1 MSTQAQEEL
10 KARIREAKECHR
22 GIEADVDT
30 FRSMLWESRK
40 RQAKFKVLLAQEE
53 LMEAEL
59 GGRWMDALHKR
70 DISNRAIGELLDDY
84 RDALDAEFDSSW
96 GHDGYDSYDAES
108 DEALREV
115 LGQSY
120 DMFADEDQSS
130 TTVNTREESE

>member
-1 MSTQAQEEL
+1 MSTQAQKEL

-40 RQAKFKVLLAQEE
+40 RQAEFKVLLAQEE

-70 DISNRAIGELLDDY
+70 DISNQAIGELLDDY
-84 RDALDAEFDSSW
+84 QDAFDAEFDSSW

-115 LGQSY
+115 LGRSY
-120 DMFADEDQSS
+120 DMFADDQSIS
-130 TTVNTREESE
+130 GSVSPQPEA